1 GVKVRS
7 IPAAVALLIVALTIS
22 SIGAL
27 FLKSGSPSK
36 MAQGEVRC
44 EGEGAF
50 VINIE
55 GADYA
60 VNGMASRRYP
70 PIQHVWDSATHPE
83 SDIDRLSKA
92 GPFATGARRI
102 IPHLTPLQ
110 PIESATQNRS
120 RSPFTTTPAGPFE
133 EPPP

>member
-1 GVKVRS
+1 MRS
-7 IPAAVALLIVALTIS
+7 IPAAVALLMVGLTIS

-36 MAQGEVRC
+36 ALFLKSWSPSKKAQGEVRC
-44 EGEGAF
+44 EGAGAV

-70 PIQHVWDSATHPE
+70 PIQRVWNSATHPE
-83 SDIDRLSKA
+83 SDIDRIIVRGLTLCDWGSKKH
-92 GPFATGARRI
+92 PFWR
-102 IPHLTPLQ
+102 LT
-110 PIESATQNRS
+110 SDR
-120 RSPFTTTPAGPFE
+120 
-133 EPPP
+133 